1 MPARRQSVYVLV
13 EIADLGRVNAEGLSE
28 KRADRFE
35 FGQCFVGM
43 PSGSERLGDDE
54 ARFKDLVRL
63 VLVLGGVGI
72 LHVEPQVWQGLV
84 RLAIST

>member
-1 MPARRQSVYVLV
+1 MCLLRLRTWAELTLKASARS
-13 EIADLGRVNAEGLSE
+13 GRTVSSSDSAWSE
-28 KRADRFE
+28 
-35 FGQCFVGM
+35 M

>member
-1 MPARRQSVYVLV
+1 
-13 EIADLGRVNAEGLSE
+13 
-28 KRADRFE
+28 
-35 FGQCFVGM
+35 M